1 MIVLYL
7 YIYSIQSALKARQAA
22 QVEVFCWSHGTFVY
36 IDKFM
41 RAITNK
47 CQIYYLYHLNPC
59 YKDLNGYKL
68 WAIYV
73 YTRRIR
79 KIKCIIYN
87 QTIKI
92 DHGKIFQNNF
102 KHRHTIT
109 ESLARLSTIGM
120 LNYIA
125 ISRAFWVLKPWNAI
139 EYYHGESSNV

>member
-1 MIVLYL
+1 
-7 YIYSIQSALKARQAA
+7 
-22 QVEVFCWSHGTFVY
+22 
-36 IDKFM
+36 M

-87 QTIKI
+87 QAIK
-92 DHGKIFQNNF
+92 N
-102 KHRHTIT
+102 R
-109 ESLARLSTIGM
+109 S
-120 LNYIA
+120 
-125 ISRAFWVLKPWNAI
+125 W
-139 EYYHGESSNV
+139 

>member
-1 MIVLYL
+1 
-7 YIYSIQSALKARQAA
+7 
-22 QVEVFCWSHGTFVY
+22 
-36 IDKFM
+36 M

-79 KIKCIIYN
+79 KIKRIIYN

-92 DHGKIFQNNF
+92 DHIKYF
-102 KHRHTIT
+102 KTI
-109 ESLARLSTIGM
+109 
-120 LNYIA
+120 LNID
-125 ISRAFWVLKPWNAI
+125 ISFTL
-139 EYYHGESSNV
+139 H